1 MKSTDDAAAREANAV
16 EEKSEREPIAGK
28 RKPYVYLSERMG
40 KWWMDPEMIFFVVFI
55 FGAILLWN
63 YI

>member
-1 MKSTDDAAAREANAV
+1 MTDHQEHSTKSAH
-16 EEKSEREPIAGK
+16 K

-40 KWWMDPEMIFFVVFI
+40 KWWMDPEMIFFMAVI

-63 YI
+63 YL